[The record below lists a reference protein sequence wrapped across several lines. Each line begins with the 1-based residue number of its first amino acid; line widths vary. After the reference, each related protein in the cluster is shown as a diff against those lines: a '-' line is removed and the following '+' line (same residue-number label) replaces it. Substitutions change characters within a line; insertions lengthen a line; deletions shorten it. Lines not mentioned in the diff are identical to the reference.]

1 MSMCRV
7 ISCVVGRGCFLWP
20 VCSLGKTL
28 LALSCFIPYSK
39 AKFPCYFM
47 CFLTSLSMT
56 ICATYIS
63 YLSLTFKHTHIMT
76 WEGIIYIKLMQI
88 CHIFIWLK
96 YFGDL
101 MQRTD
106 SGKNPDLGKIE
117 GKRRREGQRMRWL
130 DGIIDWMD
138 IIWANSRSWW
148 WTRKPGMLQSMG
160 SQRVGQ
166 DQVTELNCSSSC
178 FAICFYTTYQFGGST
193 KRMQRD

>member
-7 ISCVVGRGCFLWP
+7 FSFVVGRGCLLWP

-28 LALSCFIPYSK
+28 LALSCFTPYSK
-39 AKFPCYFM
+39 AKFACYFM

-56 ICATYIS
+56 ICATYSS
-63 YLSLTFKHTHIMT
+63 YLSLTFKHTHIIT

-88 CHIFIWLK
+88 CHIFIWLR

-101 MQRTD
+101 MQRTE
-106 SGKNPDLGKIE
+106 SLEKTLIWEKLKARWG
-117 GKRRREGQRMRWL
+117 GQRMRWW
-130 DGIIDWMD
+130 DGISDWMD
-138 IIWANSRSWW
+138 IIWASSRSWW

-166 DQVTELNCSSSC
+166 D
-178 FAICFYTTYQFGGST
+178 
-193 KRMQRD
+193 